1 MQLRQSERK
10 QVKLRL
16 GLSGASGFGK
26 TKSALLLAYGMTND
40 WSKIAVIDTENS
52 SASLYSDLGNYNV
65 LDLQAPYSPERYI
78 QAIELC
84 EKSNISV
91 VIIDSVSHEW
101 NGTGGCLDIHE
112 KLGGRF
118 QDWGQVTP
126 RHQAFI
132 NKILQSPC
140 HIITTTRR
148 KIDYSLDVGS
158 NGKTQVV
165 KHGTKEIT
173 REGFEYELT
182 VNFELINENH
192 LVKASKDRTSL
203 FSNKPEF
210 VITQDTGKMI
220 LEWCNSGA
228 KSVEEPIVQNIQN
241 EVKPLNPTSH
251 SGLNGAKATQL
262 PKVNPYDAFEVGN
275 NESFAPS
282 QNLKHTSEQE
292 VYEAISKCNTV
303 QELYALYKSFP
314 QFQESLRVDF
324 EAKKSL
330 LINLTNPNNF
340 SKNGHNKIQ

>member
-1 MQLRQSERK
+1 MQLKQSQRQ

-26 TKSALLLAYGMTND
+26 TKSALLLAYGMTQD

-65 LDLQAPYSPERYI
+65 LDLHAPYSPERYI

-91 VIIDSVSHEW
+91 IIIDSVSHEW
-101 NGTGGCLDIHE
+101 NCTGGCLEIHE

-118 QDWGQVTP
+118 QDWANVTP

-148 KIDYSLDVGS
+148 KIDYSLDIGS

-182 VNFELINENH
+182 INFELVNDDH
-192 LVKASKDRTSL
+192 LAKASKDRTGL
-203 FSNKPEF
+203 FMNKPEF
-210 VITQDTGKMI
+210 LITSQTGKQI
-220 LEWCNSGA
+220 LEWCNAGIAETATLTTSA
-228 KSVEEPIVQNIQN
+228 KTEVTANLEE
-241 EVKPLNPTSH
+241 L
-251 SGLNGAKATQL
+251 
-262 PKVNPYDAFEVGN
+262 
-275 NESFAPS
+275 
-282 QNLKHTSEQE
+282 SEHE
-292 VYEAISKCNTV
+292 VYNQIQYCNSV
-303 QELYALYKSFP
+303 SELLKLYNQYP
-314 QFQESLRVDF
+314 QYQDSLKVDF
-324 EAKKSL
+324 ENRKSFIL
-330 LINLTNPNNF
+330 KLTNP
-340 SKNGHNKIQ
+340 KNLSTNGIHR

>member
-40 WSKIAVIDTENS
+40 WNKIAVIDTENS
-52 SASLYSDLGNYNV
+52 SASLYSDLGNYQV
-65 LDLQAPYSPERYI
+65 LDLSAPYSPERYI
-78 QAIELC
+78 KAIELC
-84 EKSNISV
+84 EKSGISV

-118 QDWGQVTP
+118 QDWANVTP

-132 NKILQSPC
+132 DKILHSSC

-173 REGFEYELT
+173 RDGFEYELT
-182 VNFELINENH
+182 INFELVNDNH
-192 LVKASKDRTSL
+192 LAKASKDRTGL
-203 FSNKPEF
+203 FMNKPEF
-210 VITQDTGKMI
+210 VITPETGK
-220 LEWCNSGA
+220 LLLNWCNSGIEETANIATPA
-228 KSVEEPIVQNIQN
+228 KNETINKQEQITEHEVFNQIQYCNSVSE
-241 EVKPLNPTSH
+241 L
-251 SGLNGAKATQL
+251 
-262 PKVNPYDAFEVGN
+262 
-275 NESFAPS
+275 
-282 QNLKHTSEQE
+282 LKLYNQYPQYQE
-292 VYEAISKCNTV
+292 
-303 QELYALYKSFP
+303 ALK
-314 QFQESLRVDF
+314 VDF
-324 EAKKSL
+324 ENRKSF
-330 LINLTNPNNF
+330 IMKLTNP
-340 SKNGHNKIQ
+340 KNLFTNGTHK

>member
-1 MQLRQSERK
+1 MQLKQSQRQ

-26 TKSALLLAYGMTND
+26 TKSALLLAYGMTQD

-84 EKSNISV
+84 EKSGISV
-91 VIIDSVSHEW
+91 VILDSVSHEW

-118 QDWGQVTP
+118 QDWANVTP

-132 NKILQSPC
+132 NKILQSSC

-158 NGKTQVV
+158 NGKTRVV

-173 REGFEYELT
+173 RDGFEYELT
-182 VNFELINENH
+182 INFELINENH
-192 LVKASKDRTSL
+192 LAKASKDRTGL
-203 FSNKPEF
+203 FMNKPEF
-210 VITQDTGKMI
+210 VITTDTGKMI
-220 LEWCNSGA
+220 LDWCNSGSRA
-228 KSVEEPIVQNIQN
+228 NSIQSFTQNHSEET
-241 EVKPLNPTSH
+241 K
-251 SGLNGAKATQL
+251 L
-262 PKVNPYDAFEVGN
+262 PKRDPREAFEGISGTK
-275 NESFAPS
+275 SFENIPS
-282 QNLKHTSEQE
+282 QNLIHITEKE
-292 VYEAISKCNTV
+292 VFEAIQNCKSVT
-303 QELYALYKSFP
+303 ELLALYRQFP
-314 QFQESLRVDF
+314 QYQESLKPDF
-324 EAKKSL
+324 EAKKTL
-330 LINLTNPNNF
+330 LTHLNNPNNF
-340 SKNGHNKIQ
+340 SKNGHSQIQ

>member
-1 MQLRQSERK
+1 MQLKQSQRQ

-26 TKSALLLAYGMTND
+26 TYSALQLAYGITND

-91 VIIDSVSHEW
+91 VIIDSASHEW
-101 NGTGGCLDIHE
+101 NGTGGCLEIHE

-118 QDWGQVTP
+118 QDWANVSL

-132 NKILQSPC
+132 NKILQSSR

-148 KIDYSLDVGS
+148 KIDYSLDIGS

-182 VNFELINENH
+182 INFELINENH
-192 LVKASKDRTSL
+192 LAKASKDRTGL
-203 FSNKPEF
+203 FMNKPEF
-210 VITQDTGKMI
+210 LITPETGKMI
-220 LEWCNSGA
+220 LEWCNSGSKPNNNSTQQQSPNLIEA
-228 KSVEEPIVQNIQN
+228 TEEEIYNAIQN
-241 EVKPLNPTSH
+241 
-251 SGLNGAKATQL
+251 
-262 PKVNPYDAFEVGN
+262 
-275 NESFAPS
+275 
-282 QNLKHTSEQE
+282 
-292 VYEAISKCNTV
+292 CNSV
-303 QELYALYKSFP
+303 AELLALYKQFP
-314 QFQESLRVDF
+314 QYHISLKPDF
-324 EAKKSL
+324 EARKSI
-330 LINLTNPNNF
+330 LIHLTNPNNF
-340 SKNGHNKIQ
+340 SQNGHSKQY